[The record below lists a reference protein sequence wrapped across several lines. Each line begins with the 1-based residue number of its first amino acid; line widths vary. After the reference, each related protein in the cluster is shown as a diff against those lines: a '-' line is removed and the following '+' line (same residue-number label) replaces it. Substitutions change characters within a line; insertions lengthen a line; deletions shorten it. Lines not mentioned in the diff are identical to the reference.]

1 MRDRPAI
8 RKNPRLLREIGEALR
23 RETRSNPGLSALERS
38 RLQFEKWRLIHSYVH
53 HTPFSDRPH
62 LPRSRQWQD
71 VIGYVHD
78 IGELDLIDWVR
89 LQVEVASNLENGIQ
103 DMRPRKNG
111 PCHGV
116 MLEYV
121 ANRKRKARAVLRFA
135 EEGERDGLFTVNSRW
150 HNRTRAILGDV
161 ASARDQVCGGHEGV
175 PWVVPGAKK

>member
-1 MRDRPAI
+1 MLKRPVSG
-8 RKNPRLLREIGEALR
+8 KNPRLLREIEDLLQQ
-23 RETRSNPGLSALERS
+23 ETRSAPGLSALERS
-38 RLQFEKWRLIHSYVH
+38 RRQFEKWRLIHNYVH
-53 HTPFSDRPH
+53 HTAFIDRPH
-62 LPRSRQWQD
+62 TKRSRQWQD

-78 IGELDLIDWVR
+78 IGELELIDWVR

-135 EEGERDGLFTVNSRW
+135 EDGEREGLFTVNSRW
-150 HNRTRAILGDV
+150 HNRTREILGDT
-161 ASARDQVCGGHEGV
+161 APARDRICGGHEGV
-175 PWVVPGAKK
+175 PWAVPPARK